1 MALTYTA
8 IATVTISS
16 ATAASIDF
24 QNIPATYTDLL
35 VSVSARNDSAS
46 VNPGLVLKL
55 NNSSANF
62 SGRNIYGNGSSAA
75 SYTDTSGE
83 IGVLAGGNA
92 TASTFGNAQIYI
104 PNYTSSNNKSIST
117 DSVNENNATSATQ
130 FLYANLWSN
139 SAAIDRITLSPGA
152 GNLVQYSTATL
163 YGIKNTV

>member
-117 DSVNENNATSATQ
+117 D
-130 FLYANLWSN
+130 
-139 SAAIDRITLSPGA
+139 LS
-152 GNLVQYSTATL
+152 
-163 YGIKNTV
+163 